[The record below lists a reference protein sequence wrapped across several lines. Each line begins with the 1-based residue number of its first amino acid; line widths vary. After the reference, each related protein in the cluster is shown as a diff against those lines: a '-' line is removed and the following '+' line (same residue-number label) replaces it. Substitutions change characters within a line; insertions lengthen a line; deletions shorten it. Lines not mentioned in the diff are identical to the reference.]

1 MFLYWHR
8 TSWLDVRSNLGCL
21 PPSSPSPGDFQVLLL
36 NLPCPAWPSPPSP
49 SSRSPP
55 SATSPPSLFLSE
67 SPPAASS
74 ARRPCPNPSR
84 FSKSR
89 SWKQQKLWSQWM
101 WEPFKYT
108 QLDPSSPLIA
118 VETVETWEIPVLKLS
133 LSCSSG
139 SHVISW
145 RDVLISLET
154 LQQSKCNIEW
164 WFWCILKK
172 NMHFKPIFNNSPVR
186 YDVKW
191 NVD

>member
-21 PPSSPSPGDFQVLLL
+21 PPSSWRFSTSLAMLGLRLPRHPLVHLPLQPLHLLSFSPNLLL
-36 NLPCPAWPSPPSP
+36 QLPQLGILVQTHLACFFP
-49 SSRSPP
+49 
-55 SATSPPSLFLSE
+55 
-67 SPPAASS
+67 
-74 ARRPCPNPSR
+74 
-84 FSKSR
+84 KSR
-89 SWKQQKLWSQWM
+89 SWKQQKLWSRWM
-101 WEPFKYT
+101 WESFKYT

-133 LSCSSG
+133 LSCWSG

-154 LQQSKCNIEW
+154 LQQSKCNIKW
-164 WFWCILKK
+164 WFWCILKNK
-172 NMHFKPIFNNSPVR
+172 MHFKPIFNNSPVR